1 MDLSAGGSL
10 RTTGELIEELM
21 LESEGGIACL
31 IVGFKNRSLFV
42 FSSADDPLRE
52 LNEMVENG
60 GNPVGIMRMV
70 KGKGSVLISVRPLEE
85 FSKDRYI
92 NGYLTTLAETF
103 RQRLE
108 PFVWGDAIC

>member
-1 MDLSAGGSL
+1 M
-10 RTTGELIEELM
+10 RTTDELIEKLM
-21 LESEGGIACL
+21 LESQGGIACL
-31 IVGFKNRSLFV
+31 IVEFKNRSLFV

-108 PFVWGDAIC
+108 RFVWDDAIC